1 MACREPETETTPSV
15 IRRNRSRFR
24 GWPSPDQETRRKPQR
39 GENLEGPR
47 LDDRRTIP
55 QQRLGPLIDQDVR
68 HAAASEFN
76 CKHKTRGTGA
86 DNEDGIHG
94 LPPFSRLR
102 LWLRFLQLSAG

>member
-1 MACREPETETTPSV
+1 
-15 IRRNRSRFR
+15 
-24 GWPSPDQETRRKPQR
+24 
-39 GENLEGPR
+39 
-47 LDDRRTIP
+47 
-55 QQRLGPLIDQDVR
+55 VR